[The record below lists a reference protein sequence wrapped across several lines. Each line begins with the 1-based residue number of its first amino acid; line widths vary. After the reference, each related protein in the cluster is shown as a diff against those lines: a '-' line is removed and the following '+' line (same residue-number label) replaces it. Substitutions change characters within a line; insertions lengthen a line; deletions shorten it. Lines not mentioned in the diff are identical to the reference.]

1 MQYFVR
7 KELDMGSPINLRK
20 LSPLM
25 KIYAG
30 IISKWRETKY
40 YKTQFNKRKEAA
52 YAMQVKHDECL
63 KDALLALIYKELD
76 DNTSL
81 SAKSEECVSV
91 VLQINSRYIHS
102 IDRVLKGK
110 EFLPY
115 YVERV
120 EEEPDFRLA
129 YPEMPILLKIN
140 KRSLQEGVV

>member
-110 EFLPY
+110 EFLSY

>member
-7 KELDMGSPINLRK
+7 RELDMSSPVNLRK

-30 IISKWRETKY
+30 VISKWKETKY

-52 YAMQVKHDECL
+52 YAVQVKHDECL

-81 SAKSEECVSV
+81 GTKSEECISV

-102 IDRVLKGK
+102 IDRVLRGK

-115 YVERV
+115 CVERV
-120 EEEPDFRLA
+120 KEEPDFRLA
-129 YPEMPILLKIN
+129 YPEMPILLKVT
-140 KRSLQEGVV
+140 KRSLQEEVM